1 MKAKLDVSVEDHGSL
16 WLFRP
21 ITEDAKTWI
30 DDNVEDAALWF
41 GGALAV
47 EARFVQALIEGM
59 LADGLEVGR

>member
-1 MKAKLDVSVEDHGSL
+1 MNVQLDVSVEDHGSL

-21 ITEDAKTWI
+21 LTEEAKTWI

-47 EARFVQALIEGM
+47 EARFAQAMVEGM

>member
-1 MKAKLDVSVEDHGSL
+1 MNAKLDVAVEDHGSL

-21 ITEDAKTWI
+21 LTEDAKIWI
-30 DDNVEDAALWF
+30 DDNVQDAALWF

-47 EARFVQALIEGM
+47 EARFVQEMVEGM

>member
-1 MKAKLDVSVEDHGSL
+1 VSAQLDIEVEDHGSL

-21 ITEDAKTWI
+21 LTKTASTWI
-30 DDNVEDAALWF
+30 DDNVQDAALWF

-47 EARFVQALIEGM
+47 EARFVHEMIEGM

>member
-1 MKAKLDVSVEDHGSL
+1 VSAALDVTVEDHGSL

-21 ITEDAKTWI
+21 VTETAKTWI

-47 EARFVQALIEGM
+47 EARFVQAMIEGM

>member
-1 MKAKLDVSVEDHGSL
+1 MNVQLDVSVEDHGSL

-21 ITEDAKTWI
+21 LTEEAKTWI

-47 EARFVQALIEGM
+47 EARFVQAMVEGM